1 MAENCKELIKCSRQ
15 LLKLIMANWNLAEK
29 QIYCYCICRT
39 ATCLSNKNGKTTV
52 VFTLSSEDKDSNNGL
67 GIDNIIL
74 KCNDQ
79 TYKAKHVDAKFG
91 DTTTVVVKFKKVPQ
105 LENARL
111 TFNVNGEEKY
121 INIDKD
127 LMN

>member
-1 MAENCKELIKCSRQ
+1 MKKALSFFTLILFAVTAFAEPQ
-15 LLKLIMANWNLAEK
+15 LVS
-29 QIYCYCICRT
+29 
-39 ATCLSNKNGKTTV
+39 LSNKNGKTTV
-52 VFTLSSEDKDSNNGL
+52 VFTLSSEDKDCNNGL

-91 DTTTVVVKFKKVPQ
+91 DTTTVVVKFKKIPQ

-121 INIDKD
+121 IDIDKD
-127 LMN
+127 LID

>member
-1 MAENCKELIKCSRQ
+1 
-15 LLKLIMANWNLAEK
+15 MANWNLAEK

-74 KCNDQ
+74 ECNDQ

>member
-1 MAENCKELIKCSRQ
+1 MKKALSFITLILFAVTAFAEPQ
-15 LLKLIMANWNLAEK
+15 LVSV
-29 QIYCYCICRT
+29 
-39 ATCLSNKNGKTTV
+39 SNKNGKTTV
-52 VFTLSSEDKDSNNGL
+52 VFTLSSEDKDCNNGL

-91 DTTTVVVKFKKVPQ
+91 DTTTVVVKFKKIPQ

>member
-1 MAENCKELIKCSRQ
+1 MKKALSFFTLVLFAVTAFAEPQ
-15 LLKLIMANWNLAEK
+15 LVS
-29 QIYCYCICRT
+29 
-39 ATCLSNKNGKTTV
+39 LSNKNGKTTV

-74 KCNDQ
+74 ECNDQ

-91 DTTTVVVKFKKVPQ
+91 ETTTVFVKFKKIPKM
-105 LENARL
+105 ENARL

-121 INIDKD
+121 IDIDKD
-127 LMN
+127 LID

>member
-1 MAENCKELIKCSRQ
+1 M
-15 LLKLIMANWNLAEK
+15 
-29 QIYCYCICRT
+29 
-39 ATCLSNKNGKTTV
+39 
-52 VFTLSSEDKDSNNGL
+52 

-91 DTTTVVVKFKKVPQ
+91 DTTTVVVKFKKIPQ